1 MKEKIEDFIDNIG
14 YYYKNIKYFINDIFY
29 GIKNIITYAPLIYRD
44 RDWDFSYIDIMLR
57 FKLKRMSELLRI
69 NDRHTTT
76 QQYVKQINFCIKLL
90 DRLIADDYIHPDF
103 EKTFNERS
111 TSDILTGKNKNFTD
125 EDFSKWMKYEAYL
138 REKDRCVLEN
148 IMKKHMTGWW
158 Y

>member
-1 MKEKIEDFIDNIG
+1 MISRLRSLFYNL
-14 YYYKNIKYFINDIFY
+14 KN
-29 GIKNIITYAPLIYRD
+29 GLPNIIEYLPIIWHD
-44 RDWDFSYIDIMLR
+44 RDWDYSYIDRLMR
-57 FKLKRMSELLRI
+57 FKLNKMANKMEKHTSKDPAIKQLR
-69 NDRHTTT
+69 
-76 QQYVKQINFCIKLL
+76 FCVKLL